1 MVKSNVRD
9 SNKLWGVSASLWY
22 FTMFTCS
29 QFYSINVGTVSTGML
44 KIPHSCRTAKEQL
57 YVDSG
62 SFCIPN
68 LCFQMHLLNNCLLD
82 VFWIAVAKILF
93 TKKIT
98 FFNTLSLVATSSLIL
113 SYDNALR
120 YWNFSV
126 FLFI

>member
-1 MVKSNVRD
+1 MIFYYVYLFTVLF
-9 SNKLWGVSASLWY
+9 NKWWNG
-22 FTMFTCS
+22 
-29 QFYSINVGTVSTGML
+29 FYGYAKNTSFLPNCERTVVV
-44 KIPHSCRTAKEQL
+44 
-57 YVDSG
+57 VDSG
-62 SFCIPN
+62 SFFIPN

-120 YWNFSV
+120 Y
-126 FLFI
+126 